1 MCLRKLEVR
10 LGVSGA
16 RMRGGSAPKALLE
29 QLFLGPHGACDGT
42 QSPLVPM
49 PWLARAPGP
58 GLPATLSV
66 GMILGSG
73 KGMAGA
79 SYLSMAC
86 RV

>member
-1 MCLRKLEVR
+1 MR
-10 LGVSGA
+10 LGLSDA
-16 RMRGGSAPKALLE
+16 RMRSGIVPKALLE
-29 QLFLGPHGACDGT
+29 QRFLGPTGPAME
-42 QSPLVPM
+42 PKVPEVPM

-58 GLPATLSV
+58 ALPATLPV

-73 KGMAGA
+73 EQMAGA